1 MNLSFAEGLAI
12 VETIP
17 TMQHFQTF
25 QAEIRLSERQF
36 DSYLLIQARS
46 QFQEAQQIR
55 LLELMAG
62 DLANFHPLNQTL
74 E

>member
-1 MNLSFAEGLAI
+1 MNLNFAEGLVI

-17 TMQHFQTF
+17 IGQHFQTF

-36 DSYLLIQARS
+36 DFYLLIQARS
-46 QFQEAQQIR
+46 RFQEAQQIR
-55 LLELMAG
+55 VLEPTAG
-62 DLANFHPLNQTL
+62 DSVNFHPLSQTL

>member
-25 QAEIRLSERQF
+25 QAEIRLSERLF
-36 DSYLLIQARS
+36 DFYPLIQARFR
-46 QFQEAQQIR
+46 FQEAQQ
-55 LLELMAG
+55 LQVLGPTVG
-62 DLANFHPLNQTL
+62 DSVNFHPLIQML

>member
-1 MNLSFAEGLAI
+1 MNLNFAEGLAI

-25 QAEIRLSERQF
+25 QARIRLNERQF
-36 DSYLLIQARS
+36 DFDLLTKARIQL
-46 QFQEAQQIR
+46 QGVQQIR
-55 LLELMAG
+55 VLELTAG